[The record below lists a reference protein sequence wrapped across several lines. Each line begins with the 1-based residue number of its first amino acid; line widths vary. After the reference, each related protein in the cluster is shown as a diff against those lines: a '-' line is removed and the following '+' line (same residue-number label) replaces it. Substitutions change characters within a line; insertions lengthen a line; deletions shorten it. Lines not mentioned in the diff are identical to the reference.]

1 MGTLPKYL
9 YHGTRAAHQEA
20 ILEGSLR
27 PRRDTGVSQW
37 AHTAASHDAAVY
49 LTTAYPLYFA
59 INAQAEGDL
68 LVLEI
73 DTDQLDHSLLASDED
88 ALAHCLRDPATAG
101 MSLLERTVYYRER
114 ISGYSAEF
122 SLARLGTCA
131 HLGAIPKRAVRRAVR
146 IAPEHTGTLIL
157 GGFDPVILPVNYQ
170 IHGAEYNESVR
181 WLFKD
186 TPDCAINPRMPDVP
200 REVLQV
206 NADE

>member
-1 MGTLPKYL
+1 VSTLPKYL
-9 YHGTRAAHQEA
+9 YHGTRAVHLPA
-20 ILEGSLR
+20 ILEQDLL
-27 PRRDTGVSQW
+27 PRRETGVSQW
-37 AHTAASHDAAVY
+37 EHTAASHENAVY
-49 LTTAYPLYFA
+49 LTTAYPLYYA

-73 DTDQLDHSLLASDED
+73 DTDCLDPALLVSDED
-88 ALAHCLRDPATAG
+88 ALAHCLREPETAG

-146 IAPEHTGTLIL
+146 IEPQHTGILVL
-157 GGFDPVILPVNYQ
+157 GGFDPVIHPVNYQ
-170 IHGAEYNESVR
+170 FHGAEYIEAVS

-186 TPDCAINPRMPDVP
+186 TTVCAINPRMPNIP
-200 REVLQV
+200 REVLLV
-206 NADE
+206 TADE